1 MFILGQSILG
11 FSGVILRRSY
21 LLLNPS
27 GGNAD
32 IALHQISFKDVF
44 AISWRP
50 DGAARAATRRIV
62 RGPRPLSATGLPS
75 AAQGSEK
82 RALREIVGIV

>member
-1 MFILGQSILG
+1 MG
-11 FSGVILRRSY
+11 SGAAQLTIDDVHGRLDSLTIS
-21 LLLNPS
+21 NCVFD

-44 AISWRP
+44 VISWRP

-62 RGPRPLSATGLPS
+62 RGPRPLSATGLQS

-82 RALREIVGIV
+82 SALREIV